1 MPLDTDANG
10 SLDKVVFCQNQGPG
24 LDCRI
29 TVRGGEENG
38 GGLNGNSAGASD
50 PKQAAPDGREA
61 FRLAPRKTMG
71 DSGTSLLDAGS
82 YACSLEVGQP
92 HLASSVG
99 GEPPGGVGG
108 AGEAAG
114 STSNGENIPANPPPS
129 ADASGGPPGRGE
141 EGPAP
146 ADDVE
151 VGQEEKMRKLAA
163 GYKRDGIIPKGNQLT
178 GMRVQVRALAL
189 AQAGMVSLVLVRPG
203 MLCIP
208 G

>member
-1 MPLDTDANG
+1 MTIDTGANGALDT
-10 SLDKVVFCQNQGPG
+10 VVLSQSQGPG

-38 GGLNGNSAGASD
+38 DGLNGNSAGASD

-99 GEPPGGVGG
+99 GEPPGGAGG

-114 STSNGENIPANPPPS
+114 SACTGDAIPAILPPS
-129 ADASGGPPGRGE
+129 ADASSGPPVRGE
-141 EGPAP
+141 EGPAR

-151 VGQEEKMRKLAA
+151 VGQEETMRKLAA

-189 AQAGMVSLVLVRPG
+189 VQAGVVSLVLVRPG